1 METATGG
8 FDSMAEVRRKN
19 AAIGHHWFE
28 PGTLRFFDATIGR
41 TLYGGRMFG
50 HSVRFRDD
58 GPRLYRVA
66 VARDGGEIEQVEHD
80 FDSAAA
86 RDAYLRRQ
94 PRAVEVRFDPYPQH
108 SELAEADA
116 DPAHFHWAVFMDG
129 LMVGSRRDLADCRE
143 LAAEL
148 TATA

>member
-58 GPRLYRVA
+58 APRLYRVA
-66 VARDGGEIEQVEHD
+66 VARDGGEIVQVAHD
-80 FDSAAA
+80 WDSAQS

-94 PRAVEVRFDPYPQH
+94 PRKLEVRFDPYNPEQV
-108 SELAEADA
+108 EADA
-116 DPAHFHWAVFMDG
+116 DPDHFHWRVFMDG
-129 LMVGSRRDLADCRE
+129 LPLDCRGSLADCRE
-143 LAAEL
+143 LVGEI